1 MLPQDPPAGSPVD
14 LPALA
19 RLWSRGADRQIEVV
33 SGRRTAASP
42 PGNRYVAFPPRRP
55 RVLLPLEG
63 RRSAAGA
70 LTGNLS
76 LRRPR
81 DRVRRRVLAWSVR
94 TGVPQ
99 ALLRS
104 RWAGLQGDDAPG
116 LLEALRAQ
124 WDPRAHALTFTIR
137 SATPNYKPTFV
148 VTDDRGHVLAYAKMS
163 TNPGSAARV
172 RCEADALCWLEQNP
186 VEGLRAPRLLGRLV
200 WRESEVVLVEPLPE
214 SAVRYPRDDTA
225 PAMLVDDAV
234 RRGRTRPAEEV
245 AVALASTVAS
255 AEDAEVTDR
264 ARAYADRVLERHRG
278 TPVVVG
284 RTHGD
289 WVPWNVARD
298 AGETWAW
305 DWEHSGE
312 DEAVCLDLVHW
323 HQFVARERLRH
334 DLTASIGLAERRA
347 ARDLAVLG
355 FTVEQRR
362 ALVALGRLHVAARAA
377 GLYAASGRWAGTE
390 RSMVVGALAALPE
403 NVT

>member
-19 RLWSRGADRQIEVV
+19 RLWSRGADREIEVV
-33 SGRRTAASP
+33 SGSRTAGTPA
-42 PGNRYVAFPPRRP
+42 GNRYVAFPPRKP

-63 RRSAAGA
+63 RRAAAGA

-81 DRVRRRVLAWSVR
+81 DRVKRRVLAWSVR

-99 ALLRS
+99 ALLRN
-104 RWAGLQGDDAPG
+104 RWAGLSADDEPA
-116 LLEALRAQ
+116 LLEALREH

-148 VTDDRGHVLAYAKMS
+148 ATDEHGRVLAYGKMS
-163 TNPGSAARV
+163 TTPGSADRV
-172 RCEADALCWLEQNP
+172 RREAAALCWLEQNP

-225 PAMLVDDAV
+225 PAMLVTDAV
-234 RRGRTRPAEEV
+234 RRGRTRSAEEV
-245 AVALASTVAS
+245 AHSLAERVAS
-255 AEDAEVTDR
+255 AEDSEVTDR
-264 ARAYADRVLERHRG
+264 ARAYAEQVRERQG
-278 TPVVVG
+278 DTPVAVG
-284 RTHGD
+284 RSHGD

-298 AGETWAW
+298 GDETWAW

-323 HQFVARERLRH
+323 HQFVARERLRQ
-334 DLTASIGLAERRA
+334 DLTASIALAERRA
-347 ARDLAVLG
+347 ARDLAALG

-377 GLYAASGRWAGTE
+377 ELYRASGRWAGAE
-390 RSMVVGALAALPE
+390 RSMVLDALAEPPG